1 MNVWR
6 SLEGM
11 MEVEL
16 TSAEPESALERINA
30 ARINVYHVRQKNPL
44 TFLFSISRADYP
56 TLLRLCEK
64 QGENLRIIRKFGL
77 YWTGKSLVH
86 RWALITGMAVLL
98 FIVLYLPSRVFF
110 VQVEGNTS
118 VPDRKI
124 LAAAEECGIR
134 FGASRRLVR
143 SEKVKNTLL
152 SAVPEL
158 QWAGVNTAGCVA
170 TISVRERAVS
180 PKEAQA
186 HEVTS
191 IVAARDGYILSG
203 TVTSGSPLFT
213 VGQTV
218 KAGETLVSG
227 YTDTGLFIRAGKAEA
242 EVYAQTNHE
251 LTVITPSTRLYRGRE
266 TDTKKKV
273 SLILGKKRINLWKG
287 SGNLDTGCGRIES
300 NYRLTLPG
308 GFALPITVCV
318 ERFPSYELTQAE
330 LDGPYAE
337 TALRDFAG
345 NYLTQNMIAGEI
357 LHRSETLFREDGIYS
372 LEGEYRCKE
381 MISRVRRE
389 QIGDSKANGENS

>member
-1 MNVWR
+1 MNFWR

-16 TSAEPESALERINA
+16 TSAEPELSLERINA
-30 ARINVYHVRQKNPL
+30 AKISVYHVRQKNPL

-56 TLLRLCEK
+56 ILAQQCEK
-64 QGENLRIIRKFGL
+64 RGESLKIIKRSGL
-77 YWTGKSLVH
+77 YWTGKALLHRPALLV
-86 RWALITGMAVLL
+86 GMAVLL
-98 FIVLYLPSRVFF
+98 CFILYLPSRVFF

-118 VPDRKI
+118 VPSRKI

-158 QWAGVNTAGCVA
+158 QWAGVNTSGCVA
-170 TISVRERAVS
+170 TISVRERSA
-180 PKEAQA
+180 PIQKTQA

-227 YTDTGLFIRAGKAEA
+227 YTDTGLCIRAARAEA
-242 EVYAQTNHE
+242 EIYAQTSHE
-251 LTVITPSTRLYRGRE
+251 LTVITPSTRLQRGAE
-266 TDTKKKV
+266 TGEKKKI
-273 SLILGKKRINLWKG
+273 SLILGKNRINLWKG
-287 SGNLDTGCGRIES
+287 SGNLDTGCGRIEN
-300 NYRLTLPG
+300 NYTFTLPG
-308 GFALPITVCV
+308 GFALPITLCV
-318 ERFPSYELTQAE
+318 ESFSSYEMTQAE
-330 LDGPYAE
+330 LDRSYAE
-337 TALRDFAG
+337 KALAEFAG
-345 NYLTQNMIAGEI
+345 DYLSQTMVAGEI
-357 LHRSETLFREDGIYS
+357 LQRSETLFREEGVYS
-372 LEGEYRCKE
+372 LEGEYRCTE

-389 QIGDSKANGENS
+389 QIGDSDTNGENS